1 MKRLLRRLRGALGMG
16 LTWALGWAIVGG
28 AVMEGIVDPDGRIL
42 DMWPQTLAIPGFLC
56 GVVFAF
62 LLWIA
67 EGRRR
72 FDELSLPR
80 FGLWGAAVGALLGL
94 VALGLGAASGV
105 LPLWLRATVIL
116 GPVTVLS
123 AVSAAGSLALARKAA
138 SRESIDAARTGSD
151 AGITDGQ

>member
-1 MKRLLRRLRGALGMG
+1 MAQGS
-16 LTWALGWAIVGG
+16 VGG
-28 AVMEGIVDPDGRIL
+28 GANSLQAKTGARQPWWL
-42 DMWPQTLAIPGFLC
+42 LPQNLAIPGFVG

-94 VALGLGAASGV
+94 FALGLGAASGV
-105 LPLWLRATVIL
+105 LPLWLRATVIVA
-116 GPVTVLS
+116 PS
-123 AVSAAGSLALARKAA
+123 PC
-138 SRESIDAARTGSD
+138 
-151 AGITDGQ
+151 